1 MMAETNEGIENSVVP
16 TVLTMIIG
24 DRKFVPATELEAM
37 AVELAETEA
46 ARVAVVE
53 RERKVAAML
62 EAATAM
68 LEASRDIL
76 PDPEHTSP
84 AHLRFA
90 AEVIADDWDSNR
102 DRYPDLSIALRH
114 KADRLERE
122 QAEVAKRD
130 ALIEKAVQTMSDRR
144 DREVAKRDA
153 LIEKAAQT
161 MSDRCD
167 RGSVS
172 LPWDRLPEGAK
183 ESWRENARALS
194 GAGLLRDAEAGQ

>member
-16 TVLTMIIG
+16 TVLAMIIG

-76 PDPEHTSP
+76 PDPDHTSP

-122 QAEVAKRD
+122 QTEVAKRN
-130 ALIEKAVQTMSDRR
+130 
-144 DREVAKRDA
+144 A

>member
-16 TVLTMIIG
+16 TVLAMIIG

-76 PDPEHTSP
+76 PDPEPETPQVDEAAVIEQVWEFVEHLTSV
-84 AHLRFA
+84 AESHANA
-90 AEVIADDWDSNR
+90 AINPYAPPEEQRQLAAFERTERTIADQLAR
-102 DRYPDLSIALRH
+102 IL
-114 KADRLERE
+114 
-122 QAEVAKRD
+122 D
-130 ALIEKAVQTMSDRR
+130 ATP
-144 DREVAKRDA
+144 
-153 LIEKAAQT
+153 AANH
-161 MSDRCD
+161 DD
-167 RGSVS
+167 G
-172 LPWDRLPEGAK
+172 GK
-183 ESWRENARALS
+183 
-194 GAGLLRDAEAGQ
+194 